1 MTALR
6 HDESMEQVGITDLKA
21 HLSQH
26 LRRVRSGATLTVVS
40 RGTPVAQIIP
50 FSAGRELLTIRP
62 AQTVARLADV
72 PLPPPMPTREDI
84 PDVVDLLLR
93 ERQTDR

>member
-1 MTALR
+1 MIET
-6 HDESMEQVGITDLKA
+6 MEQVGITDLKA

-26 LRRVRSGATLTVVS
+26 LRKVRSGATLTVVN

-50 FSAGRELLTIRP
+50 ISPGRELLTIRP
-62 AQTVARLADV
+62 AQTVGRLADV
-72 PLPPPMPTREDI
+72 PLPPPLPTGEDS
-84 PDVVDLLLR
+84 PDIVDLLLR